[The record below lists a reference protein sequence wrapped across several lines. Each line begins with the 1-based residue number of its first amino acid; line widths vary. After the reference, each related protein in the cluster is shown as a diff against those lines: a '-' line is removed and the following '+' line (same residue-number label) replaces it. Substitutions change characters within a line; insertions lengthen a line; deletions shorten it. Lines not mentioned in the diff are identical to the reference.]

1 MYNNNTEWEIVH
13 MSHSERTIDSKFGSG
28 FTSDLLSYNI
38 LLRRHYSMN
47 STTYVTLTIGV

>member
-13 MSHSERTIDSKFGSG
+13 MSHTERTIDSKFGLG
-28 FTSDLLSYNI
+28 FTTDLLSYNI